1 MKWNEKD
8 HFITRK
14 GSSYPDDTTFLS
26 LYAHNI
32 RVSKYIKPKK
42 RRRRGRGIRG
52 GGERRRAERRKREI
66 HKHSQTP
73 STLSY

>member
-1 MKWNEKD
+1 MKWNEKH

-14 GSSYPDDTTFLS
+14 GSIYPDDTTFLS

-32 RVSKYIKPKK
+32 RVSKYIKPKN
-42 RRRRGRGIRG
+42 RRGRGIRRG
-52 GGERRRAERRKREI
+52 GGERRRTERRNREI

-73 STLSY
+73 STLRY

>member
-1 MKWNEKD
+1 MPIISEFQN
-8 HFITRK
+8 T
-14 GSSYPDDTTFLS
+14 LS
-26 LYAHNI
+26 Q
-32 RVSKYIKPKK
+32 KK
-42 RRRRGRGIRG
+42 KKRRRGRGIRG